1 MAKVKDPVCGME
13 FDSSQAEAQTTYQG
27 QAYYFCSQECRKTFE
42 ANPKEYVKAASP
54 PPEDYPPETA

>member
-13 FDSSQAEAQTTYQG
+13 FDESQAEAQTTYNG

-42 ANPKEYVKAASP
+42 ENPAEYVKDATP
-54 PPEDYPPETA
+54 TGGDD

>member
-13 FDSSQAEAQTTYQG
+13 FDESQAEAQTTYNG

-42 ANPKEYVKAASP
+42 ENPEEFVGK
-54 PPEDYPPETA
+54 DTTAGDD

>member
-13 FDSSQAEAQTTYQG
+13 FDQSQAEAQTTYNG

-42 ANPKEYVKAASP
+42 ENPGEFVKADTAP
-54 PPEDYPPETA
+54 RDETAPLA